1 MTGAPPYKAQSP
13 TPQHRLAV
21 YDSPTKNRPF
31 YPSNEQPQG
40 QQQQQYSQHP
50 PQTPPAFGPP
60 SVPRSPRFSH
70 ASSPLPSSLPPP
82 LNGAAP
88 PPHPSHPE
96 SSSQYPGSSTSATP
110 GLPLPRPFA
119 SSVMPG
125 NGTSPYGPSTPH
137 GHHSGRPDAG
147 SQSPTR
153 ESESPYRMRGNGAG
167 YGQSAPRPASP
178 PRESHPVR
186 ADRGRAGKEIN
197 PPPSAATSTP
207 QGHSQSDNRHSESG
221 PAPGTFYHRSDKGP
235 AMERQH
241 AEPPKGIFSP
251 NGLSKAGSELSSLA
265 PRAPQRK
272 PFPPGVDAE
281 QVNCA
286 MKDIDNGE
294 KSDVEGPG
302 FEEELEIYREKGQ
315 KRLIE
320 SSRAEQIRRKRRRNH
335 ILVEL
340 GRSFEKQA
348 ILGTERFRIDN
359 EGSVIAEVQQK
370 EIQDEKE
377 RKKDMQRKRRRENTV
392 RVEMQ
397 KKLEAER
404 KADKAQDSA
413 EKAKFLREAERA
425 QKKIRSTKRALEGG
439 SAQDELGEVTPL
451 APNLEGGTTSSFH
464 IGRGSPSRRRS
475 GRGGPITRPKKS
487 KEQKQ
492 AEKDAAENAYLA
504 GLDDDSIYL
513 TPRDSK
519 KDGRS
524 KEGTPMLHLHY
535 DSKGYNQIYEQ
546 IWRDIARKDIPK
558 VYRIKTTSLSTRQE
572 NLRKTAQLASK
583 QSRKWQERTNKST
596 KDTQA
601 RAKRTMREMMSF
613 WKRNE
618 REERDLRRLA
628 EKQEL
633 ESAKK
638 AEAEREANRQKRK
651 LNFLISQTELY
662 SHFIGRK
669 IKTAEAEAT
678 GDGTVAGSNETVR
691 PGKPQAHTVNLP
703 DSVANSNAKVT
714 NFEDLDFDAE
724 DESVLQ
730 QAAMA
735 NAQNAVQQAQDRAR
749 AFNNEGGDNQMAA
762 FDEGEMNFQNPT
774 SLGDIEISQPT
785 MLTAKLKEYQ
795 LKGLNWL
802 VNLYEQGINGILAD
816 EMGLGKTIQSISVMA
831 YLAEFHNIWGPF
843 LVIAPASTL
852 HNWQQEI
859 ARFVP
864 NIKVLPYWGNA
875 KDRKI
880 LRKFWDRKHITYTR
894 DSEFH
899 VLVTSYQL
907 VVLDAQYFQK
917 VKWQYMILDEAQAIK
932 SSQSSRWKNLLGF
945 SCRNRLLLTG
955 TPIQNNMQELWALLH
970 FIMPTLFDSHD
981 EFSEWFSKDIESHA
995 QSNTKLN
1002 EDQLK
1007 RLHMILKPFMLRRVK
1022 KHVQQELGDKVEK
1035 DIFCDLTYRQR
1046 ALYANLRNRVSI
1058 IDLIEKAAVGDDT
1071 DSTTLMNLVMQFR
1084 KVCNHPDLFERAET
1098 RSPFSVGHFAEC
1110 ASFIREGYFVDVR
1123 YSTRNRIEYPLPRL
1137 LCSSAARLDVPGPE
1151 NDRAGFQGKYL
1162 SNLMNV
1168 WNTENIHQSAREDG
1182 AFSFLRFID
1191 TSAGEAS
1198 EYSRLGVFERA
1209 VRLRD
1214 KPNRLSRLNVVYG
1227 DQENES
1233 LEKSV
1238 WAQSMLNIVDR
1249 NNRQALNEITP
1260 EGRMRSLMNV
1270 SRSAFDDQGLNLI
1283 EPCASPAASAPPI
1296 TVSCSGQEAHR
1307 ETQRTLFS
1315 PVVRQ
1320 ALFDTRT
1327 RQVDEQII
1335 ANKLDPAPYSKTPM
1349 LPEPLSRKARYTHI
1363 EVPNM
1368 RRFVTDSGKLA
1379 KLDELLR
1386 ELKAGGHRVLL
1397 YFQMTRMIDLMEE
1410 YLTYRNY
1417 KYCRLDGSTKLE
1429 DRRDTVADFQ
1439 TNNDLFVFLLSTRAG
1454 GLGINLTAADTV
1466 IFYDS
1471 DWNPTI
1477 DSQAMDRA
1485 HRLGQTRQVTVY
1497 RLITRGTIEER
1508 IRKRALQK
1516 EEVQRVVIS
1525 GGAAGGVDFNTR
1537 ARENRTKDIA
1547 MWLADDDEAELIEQ
1561 KEKEALERGEA
1572 FGAAKG
1578 GKKATQKR
1586 KRELTMD
1593 DMYHEGKAPCP
1604 CFTRVS
1610 RWLTDDLYSTGEGNF
1625 DDASAKPSGTATPMS
1640 DNLDTPPAA
1649 AAAAVPAKRGRGRG
1663 GSKAGTSKRAKT
1675 MKERLRLIDG
1685 DGGLT

>member
-1 MTGAPPYKAQSP
+1 MTGAPPYNAQSP
-13 TPQHRLAV
+13 TQQHRYAA
-21 YDSPTKNRPF
+21 YSSPNKNHQY
-31 YPSNEQPQG
+31 YPNNEQPP
-40 QQQQQYSQHP
+40 QQFHQHP
-50 PQTPPAFGPP
+50 PQTPPAFPP
-60 SVPRSPRFSH
+60 AVARSPHFSH
-70 ASSPLPSSLPPP
+70 ASPMPSSLAP
-82 LNGAAP
+82 LNGTAP
-88 PPHPSHPE
+88 SHPPHPE
-96 SSSQYPGSSTSATP
+96 SSSQFQGHPAGAQ
-110 GLPLPRPFA
+110 LPPPRPYSA
-119 SSVMPG
+119 SVHPG
-125 NGTSPYGPSTPH
+125 NGISPYATSH
-137 GHHSGRPDAG
+137 GHPPSRPEG
-147 SQSPTR
+147 HSQSPTR
-153 ESESPYRMRGNGAG
+153 ESESPYHVRGNGVS
-167 YGQSAPRPASP
+167 YGHSMMREPRPVSPQETKPARAADPMSFASILSGPSDDQPARKPSPPPASMPVPAPHTPSMYEHRHMDHLHAPGNVYPRIEKRAMEPYMDGPRAPHAPNGVAKPESEMLNIVPRPAP
-178 PRESHPVR
+178 
-186 ADRGRAGKEIN
+186 
-197 PPPSAATSTP
+197 
-207 QGHSQSDNRHSESG
+207 
-221 PAPGTFYHRSDKGP
+221 
-235 AMERQH
+235 
-241 AEPPKGIFSP
+241 
-251 NGLSKAGSELSSLA
+251 
-265 PRAPQRK
+265 RK
-272 PFPPGVDAE
+272 PFPPGVDLE
-281 QVNCA
+281 QVNRA
-286 MKDIDNGE
+286 AAEIDQAE
-294 KSDVEGPG
+294 KSDVEDPG
-302 FEEELEIYREKGQ
+302 FDAELGRYRDKGY
-315 KRLIE
+315 KRSLDAN
-320 SSRAEQIRRKRRRNH
+320 RTEQIRRKRRRNEFL
-335 ILVEL
+335 IDL

-348 ILGTERFRIDN
+348 VLGTERFRTLN
-359 EGSVIAEVQQK
+359 EGAVMAEVQQK
-370 EIQDEKE
+370 EVQDEKE

-392 RVEMQ
+392 RQEMQ

-404 KADKAQDSA
+404 KASKALEPG

-425 QKKIRSTKRALEGG
+425 QKKIRTTKRALEGG
-439 SAQDELGEVTPL
+439 NAADELGEVTPL
-451 APNLEGGTTSSFH
+451 APNLEGGTVSQFH
-464 IGRGSPSRRRS
+464 IGRSSPSRRRS
-475 GRGGPITRPKKS
+475 GRAGPSTRPKKS
-487 KEQKQ
+487 KEQKEREKQ
-492 AEKDAAENAYLA
+492 LAEDAWMDGY
-504 GLDDDSIYL
+504 GDDLYL
-513 TPRDSK
+513 TPRRDA
-519 KDGRS
+519 GAS
-524 KEGTPMLHLHY
+524 KEGTPMSQLHY

-618 REERDLRRLA
+618 REERDLRRVA

-638 AEAEREANRQKRK
+638 AEADREANRQKRK

-669 IKTAEAEAT
+669 IKTDEAQGDAAVAAT
-678 GDGTVAGSNETVR
+678 GETVQ
-691 PGKPQAHTVNLP
+691 PGKESAHTVNLP
-703 DSVANSNAKVT
+703 DSVANPNAKT
-714 NFEDLDFDAE
+714 TAFEDLDFDAE
-724 DESVLQ
+724 DETVLQ

-749 AFNNEGGDNQMAA
+749 AFNQEGDNMAA
-762 FDEGEMNFQNPT
+762 FDDGEMNFQNPT

-785 MLTAKLKEYQ
+785 MLNAQLKEYQ

-859 ARFVP
+859 TRFVP
-864 NIKVLPYWGNA
+864 NLKVLPYWGNA

-880 LRKFWDRKHITYTR
+880 LRKFWDRKHITYNR

-932 SSQSSRWKNLLGF
+932 SSSSSRWKNLLGF

-1022 KHVQQELGDKVEK
+1022 KNVQQELGDKVEK

-1058 IDLIEKAAVGDDT
+1058 IDLIEKAATGDDT
-1071 DSTTLMNLVMQFR
+1071 DSSTLMNLVMQFR

-1098 RSPFSVGHFAEC
+1098 KSPFSAAYFAET
-1110 ASFIREGYFVDVR
+1110 ASFVREGNFVDVR
-1123 YSTRNRIEYPLPRL
+1123 YSTKNLIDYELPRL
-1137 LCSSAARLDVPGPE
+1137 LSSSTGRLDIPGSDNP
-1151 NDRAGFQGKYL
+1151 RAGFQNKYL
-1162 SNLMNV
+1162 SHLMNV
-1168 WNTENIHQSAREDG
+1168 WTPENIQKSAKENG
-1182 AFSFLRFID
+1182 AFSFLRFVD

-1198 EYSRLGVFERA
+1198 ELSRLGPYERA
-1209 VRLRD
+1209 ASRRG
-1214 KPNRLSRLNVVYG
+1214 KSNRLSGLNVIYDEG
-1227 DQENES
+1227 EDKEN
-1233 LEKSV
+1233 SV
-1238 WAQSMLNIVDR
+1238 LSHSMLNIVERNDR
-1249 NNRQALNEITP
+1249 SAVRDIAV
-1260 EGRMRSLMNV
+1260 EGRMRDLMTV
-1270 SRSAFDDQGLNLI
+1270 SRSAFEGQGLHLI
-1283 EPCASPAASAPPI
+1283 EPCAAPNASAPPI
-1296 TVSCSGQEAHR
+1296 SVSSSGQQASR
-1307 ETQRTLFS
+1307 EFNNALFNTS
-1315 PVVRQ
+1315 VRQ
-1320 ALFDTRT
+1320 ALSVHVS
-1327 RQVDEQII
+1327 RQVEEQIL
-1335 ANKLDPAPYSKTPM
+1335 AQKLDPTPYSRPSM
-1349 LPEPLSRKARYTHI
+1349 LPAPLSLKGRYNHI
-1363 EVPNM
+1363 EVPSM

-1386 ELKAGGHRVLL
+1386 ELKPGGHRVLL

-1439 TNNDLFVFLLSTRAG
+1439 ANPEIFVFLLSTRAG

-1516 EEVQRVVIS
+1516 EEVQRVVIT
-1525 GGAAGGVDFNTR
+1525 GGASGGVDFNTR

-1547 MWLADDDEAELIEQ
+1547 LWLADDDEAELIEQ
-1561 KEKEALERGEA
+1561 KEKEAIERGETL
-1572 FGAAKG
+1572 GAKG
-1578 GKKATQKR
+1578 GKKAAAKR
-1586 KRELTMD
+1586 KRDLTLD
-1593 DMYHEGKAPCP
+1593 DMYHE
-1604 CFTRVS
+1604 
-1610 RWLTDDLYSTGEGNF
+1610 GEGNF
-1625 DDASAKPSGTATPMS
+1625 DDASAKPSGTATPAEEP
-1640 DNLDTPPAA
+1640 LDSPSAT
-1649 AAAAVPAKRGRGRG
+1649 PAKRGRGRG
-1663 GSKAGTSKRAKT
+1663 PGKGTSKRAKT
-1675 MKERLRLIDG
+1675 TKERLRLIDG
-1685 DGGLT
+1685 DGGLD

>member
-1 MTGAPPYKAQSP
+1 M
-13 TPQHRLAV
+13 
-21 YDSPTKNRPF
+21 
-31 YPSNEQPQG
+31 
-40 QQQQQYSQHP
+40 
-50 PQTPPAFGPP
+50 
-60 SVPRSPRFSH
+60 
-70 ASSPLPSSLPPP
+70 
-82 LNGAAP
+82 
-88 PPHPSHPE
+88 
-96 SSSQYPGSSTSATP
+96 
-110 GLPLPRPFA
+110 
-119 SSVMPG
+119 
-125 NGTSPYGPSTPH
+125 
-137 GHHSGRPDAG
+137 
-147 SQSPTR
+147 
-153 ESESPYRMRGNGAG
+153 
-167 YGQSAPRPASP
+167 
-178 PRESHPVR
+178 
-186 ADRGRAGKEIN
+186 
-197 PPPSAATSTP
+197 
-207 QGHSQSDNRHSESG
+207 
-221 PAPGTFYHRSDKGP
+221 
-235 AMERQH
+235 
-241 AEPPKGIFSP
+241 
-251 NGLSKAGSELSSLA
+251 
-265 PRAPQRK
+265 
-272 PFPPGVDAE
+272 
-281 QVNCA
+281 
-286 MKDIDNGE
+286 
-294 KSDVEGPG
+294 
-302 FEEELEIYREKGQ
+302 
-315 KRLIE
+315 
-320 SSRAEQIRRKRRRNH
+320 
-335 ILVEL
+335 
-340 GRSFEKQA
+340 
-348 ILGTERFRIDN
+348 
-359 EGSVIAEVQQK
+359 AEVQQK
-370 EIQDEKE
+370 EVQDEKE

-392 RVEMQ
+392 RQEMQ

-404 KADKAQDSA
+404 KASKALEPG

-425 QKKIRSTKRALEGG
+425 QKKIRTTKRALEGG
-439 SAQDELGEVTPL
+439 NAQDELGEVTPL
-451 APNLEGGTTSSFH
+451 APNLEGGTISQFH
-464 IGRGSPSRRRS
+464 IGRSSPSRRRS
-475 GRGGPITRPKKS
+475 GRAGPSTRPKKS
-487 KEQKQ
+487 KEQKEREKQ
-492 AEKDAAENAYLA
+492 LAEDAWMEGY
-504 GLDDDSIYL
+504 GDDLYL
-513 TPRDSK
+513 TPRRDA
-519 KDGRS
+519 GAS
-524 KEGTPMLHLHY
+524 KEGTPMSQLHY

-558 VYRIKTTSLSTRQE
+558 VFRIKTTSLSTRQE

-618 REERDLRRLA
+618 REERDLRRVA

-638 AEAEREANRQKRK
+638 AEADREANRQKRK

-669 IKTAEAEAT
+669 IKTDEAQGDGAVAAT
-678 GDGTVAGSNETVR
+678 GETVQ
-691 PGKPQAHTVNLP
+691 PGKESAHTVNLP
-703 DSVANSNAKVT
+703 DSVANPNAKT
-714 NFEDLDFDAE
+714 TAFEDLDFDAE
-724 DESVLQ
+724 DETALQ

-749 AFNNEGGDNQMAA
+749 AFNQEGDNMAA
-762 FDEGEMNFQNPT
+762 FDDGEMNFQNPT

-785 MLTAKLKEYQ
+785 MLNAQLKEYQ

-859 ARFVP
+859 TRFVP
-864 NIKVLPYWGNA
+864 NLKVLPYWGNA

-880 LRKFWDRKHITYTR
+880 LRKFWDRKHITYNR

-1022 KHVQQELGDKVEK
+1022 KNVQQELGDKVEK

-1058 IDLIEKAAVGDDT
+1058 IDLIEKAATGDDT
-1071 DSTTLMNLVMQFR
+1071 DSSTLMNLVMQFR

-1098 RSPFSVGHFAEC
+1098 KSPFSAAYFAET
-1110 ASFIREGYFVDVR
+1110 ASFVREGSFVDVR
-1123 YSTRNRIEYPLPRL
+1123 YSTKNLIEYELPRL
-1137 LCSSAARLDVPGPE
+1137 LCSSTGRLDIPGSDNP
-1151 NDRAGFQGKYL
+1151 RAGFQNKYL
-1162 SNLMNV
+1162 SQLMNV
-1168 WNTENIHQSAREDG
+1168 WTPENIQKSAKENG
-1182 AFSFLRFID
+1182 AFSFLRFVD

-1198 EYSRLGVFERA
+1198 ELARLGPYERA
-1209 VRLRD
+1209 VRRRG
-1214 KPNRLSRLNVVYG
+1214 KSNRLSGLNVLYDEG
-1227 DQENES
+1227 EDKEN
-1233 LEKSV
+1233 SV
-1238 WAQSMLNIVDR
+1238 LSHSMLNIVERNDR
-1249 NNRQALNEITP
+1249 SAVRDVAV
-1260 EGRMRSLMNV
+1260 EGRMRDLMTV
-1270 SRSAFDDQGLNLI
+1270 SRSAFEGQGLHLI
-1283 EPCASPAASAPPI
+1283 EPCAAPNASAPPI
-1296 TVSCSGQEAHR
+1296 TVSSSGQQASR
-1307 ETQRTLFS
+1307 EFNDALFNTS
-1315 PVVRQ
+1315 VRQ
-1320 ALFDTRT
+1320 ALSAHSS
-1327 RQVDEQII
+1327 RQLEEQIL
-1335 ANKLDPAPYSKTPM
+1335 AQKLDPAPYSYPPM
-1349 LPEPLSRKARYTHI
+1349 LPAPLSLKGRYSHI
-1363 EVPNM
+1363 EVPSM

-1386 ELKAGGHRVLL
+1386 ELKPGGHRVLL

-1439 TNNDLFVFLLSTRAG
+1439 ANPEIFVFLLSTRAG

-1516 EEVQRVVIS
+1516 EEVQRVVIT
-1525 GGAAGGVDFNTR
+1525 GGASGGVDFNTR

-1547 MWLADDDEAELIEQ
+1547 LWLADDDEAELIEQ
-1561 KEKEALERGEA
+1561 KEKEAIERGETL
-1572 FGAAKG
+1572 GAKG
-1578 GKKATQKR
+1578 GKKAAAKR
-1586 KRELTMD
+1586 KRDLTLD
-1593 DMYHEGKAPCP
+1593 DMYHEGEINQPILILK
-1604 CFTRVS
+1604 
-1610 RWLTDDLYSTGEGNF
+1610 L
-1625 DDASAKPSGTATPMS
+1625 SANQPTYR
-1640 DNLDTPPAA
+1640 
-1649 AAAAVPAKRGRGRG
+1649 RG
-1663 GSKAGTSKRAKT
+1663 
-1675 MKERLRLIDG
+1675 
-1685 DGGLT
+1685 

>member
-1 MTGAPPYKAQSP
+1 MS
-13 TPQHRLAV
+13 
-21 YDSPTKNRPF
+21 
-31 YPSNEQPQG
+31 
-40 QQQQQYSQHP
+40 
-50 PQTPPAFGPP
+50 
-60 SVPRSPRFSH
+60 
-70 ASSPLPSSLPPP
+70 
-82 LNGAAP
+82 
-88 PPHPSHPE
+88 
-96 SSSQYPGSSTSATP
+96 
-110 GLPLPRPFA
+110 FA
-119 SSVMPG
+119 SILS
-125 NGTSPYGPSTPH
+125 GPAEEERSH
-137 GHHSGRPDAG
+137 K
-147 SQSPTR
+147 
-153 ESESPYRMRGNGAG
+153 
-167 YGQSAPRPASP
+167 RPASP
-178 PRESHPVR
+178 PPAPSGAPHPPASLPIQAQKPREPEHAPTPSLPRLEKKPAVDR
-186 ADRGRAGKEIN
+186 RRRNVEKEAIADELPAT
-197 PPPSAATSTP
+197 PSAN
-207 QGHSQSDNRHSESG
+207 GVSG
-221 PAPGTFYHRSDKGP
+221 SIKGP
-235 AMERQH
+235 AQGR
-241 AEPPKGIFSP
+241 ATSFRKT
-251 NGLSKAGSELSSLA
+251 LS
-265 PRAPQRK
+265 
-272 PFPPGVDAE
+272 E
-281 QVNCA
+281 QDLEAVNKI
-286 MKDIDNGE
+286 MNDIDNAE

-302 FEEELEIYREKGQ
+302 FEAEMDRYLSKGKKRVINSEK
-315 KRLIE
+315 
-320 SSRAEQIRRKRRRNH
+320 AEGLRRKRRRH
-335 ILVEL
+335 EFLIKL
-340 GRSFEKQA
+340 GKTFEKQA
-348 ILGTERFRIDN
+348 TDGMSRFRSAN
-359 EGSVIAEVQQK
+359 EGSVVAEVQAK
-370 EIQDEKE
+370 EVQDEKE

-392 RVEMQ
+392 RQEMQ

-404 KADKAQDSA
+404 KANKAQDSA

-425 QKKIRSTKRALEGG
+425 QRKIKTTKRALEGG
-439 SAQDELGEVTPL
+439 SAPEEIGEVTPL

-464 IGRGSPSRRRS
+464 IGRSSPSRRKS
-475 GRGGPITRPKKS
+475 GRGGTSARPKKS

-492 AEKDAAENAYLA
+492 AEKDAAEAAYAAMENDDPLPLA
-504 GLDDDSIYL
+504 PKED
-513 TPRDSK
+513 PRKESLK
-519 KDGRS
+519 KDVKGGRS
-524 KEGTPMLHLHY
+524 KEPTPVPV
-535 DSKGYNQIYEQ
+535 SAFETKGYNQIYEQ

-558 VYRIKTTSLSTRQE
+558 VYRIKTVSLSTRQE

-583 QSRKWQERTNKST
+583 QSRKWQERTNKSM

-628 EKQEL
+628 EKQEI

-669 IKTAEAEAT
+669 IGGAGGDESGDTAVE
-678 GDGTVAGSNETVR
+678 GSNETVQS
-691 PGKPQAHTVNLP
+691 GKGDHTVDLP
-703 DSVANSNAKVT
+703 PSVANPNAKVT

-724 DESVLQ
+724 DETALR

-749 AFNNEGGDNQMAA
+749 AFNEQDQMSA

-774 SLGDIEISQPT
+774 SLGDIQISQPN

-859 ARFVP
+859 TKFVP
-864 NIKVLPYWGNA
+864 NIKVLPYWGSA

-880 LRKFWDRKHITYTR
+880 LRKFWDRKHITYTKE
-894 DSEFH
+894 SEFH

-945 SCRNRLLLTG
+945 HCRNRLLLTG

-995 QSNTKLN
+995 QTNTKLN
-1002 EDQLK
+1002 EDQLR

-1058 IDLIEKAAVGDDT
+1058 IDLIEKAAVGDET

-1084 KVCNHPDLFERAET
+1084 KVCNHPDLFERADT
-1098 RSPFSVGHFAEC
+1098 KSPFSAAHFAET
-1110 ASFIREGYFVDVR
+1110 ASFVREGQNVEVA
-1123 YSTRNRIEYPLPRL
+1123 YSTRNLIEYELPRL
-1137 LCSSAARLDVPGPE
+1137 LCSPGGRVDMPGPD
-1151 NDRAGFQGKYL
+1151 NSRVGFRNKYL
-1162 SNLMNV
+1162 GHMMNI
-1168 WNTENIHQSAREDG
+1168 WTPENIKRSVADDA
-1182 AFSFLRFID
+1182 AFSFLRFTD
-1191 TSAGEAS
+1191 TSIGEAYEAS
-1198 EYSRLGVFERA
+1198 QLGVFERA
-1209 VRLRD
+1209 ARRRN
-1214 KPNRLSRLNVVYG
+1214 KPNRLSRLNAIYESAENDG
-1227 DQENES
+1227 DSTIVN
-1233 LEKSV
+1233 SV
-1238 WAQSMLNIVDR
+1238 LPHSMLNIVQRNDR
-1249 NNRQALNEITP
+1249 RAVHDIAV
-1260 EGRMRSLMNV
+1260 EGYMRELMNV
-1270 SRSAFDDQGLNLI
+1270 SSSTFEREGLNVI
-1283 EPCASPAASAPPI
+1283 EPCVKPGASAPPI
-1296 TVSCSGQEAHR
+1296 TVSSSSQWALK
-1307 ETQRTLFS
+1307 ETKDSLFNI
-1315 PVVRQ
+1315 PVQ
-1320 ALFDTRT
+1320 HALFDTPSKRME
-1327 RQVDEQII
+1327 EQILEQQ
-1335 ANKLDPAPYSKTPM
+1335 LDPAPYSLTPM
-1349 LPEPLSRKARYTHI
+1349 LPEPLSIKGRYTHI
-1363 EVPNM
+1363 EVPSM

-1439 TNNDLFVFLLSTRAG
+1439 SRPEIFVFLLSTRAG

-1537 ARENRTKDIA
+1537 NRESRTKDIA
-1547 MWLADDDEAELIEQ
+1547 LWLADDEQAELIEQ
-1561 KEKEALERGEA
+1561 KEKEALDRGEA
-1572 FGAAKG
+1572 FGASKG
-1578 GKKATQKR
+1578 GKKAVQKR
-1586 KRELTMD
+1586 KKDLTLD
-1593 DMYHEGKAPCP
+1593 DMYHE
-1604 CFTRVS
+1604 
-1610 RWLTDDLYSTGEGNF
+1610 GEGNF
-1625 DDASAKPSGTATPMS
+1625 DDASAKQSGAATPVS
-1640 DNLDTPPAA
+1640 TADNIATPTSAA
-1649 AAAAVPAKRGRGRG
+1649 GTPTTKRGRG
-1663 GSKAGTSKRAKT
+1663 KAAAKGTSKRAKT
-1675 MKERLRLIDG
+1675 TKERLRLIDG
-1685 DGGLT
+1685 DGGLS

>member
-1 MTGAPPYKAQSP
+1 MTGAPPYNAQSP
-13 TPQHRLAV
+13 TQQQRLPA
-21 YDSPTKNRPF
+21 YESPSKSHPY
-31 YPSNEQPQG
+31 YPSGEQPS
-40 QQQQQYSQHP
+40 QQQYSQHP
-50 PQTPPAFGPP
+50 PQTPPAATLLGEILHCPFPVP
-60 SVPRSPRFSH
+60 SPAPSPQETV
-70 ASSPLPSSLPPP
+70 L
-82 LNGAAP
+82 
-88 PPHPSHPE
+88 
-96 SSSQYPGSSTSATP
+96 
-110 GLPLPRPFA
+110 RPMA
-119 SSVMPG
+119 LQP
-125 NGTSPYGPSTPH
+125 PH
-137 GHHSGRPDAG
+137 GHPSGHPDG
-147 SQSPTR
+147 HSQSPSR
-153 ESESPYRMRGNGAG
+153 EPESPYRMRENGPG
-167 YGQSAPRPASP
+167 YATSIGREPRPASP
-178 PRESHPVR
+178 PRESKPARAADPMSFASILSGPTEDQPARKPSPLPSPHPSTP
-186 ADRGRAGKEIN
+186 AMHA
-197 PPPSAATSTP
+197 PPSFD
-207 QGHSQSDNRHSESG
+207 HRHPEPG
-221 PAPGTFYHRSDKGP
+221 PVAGTFYPRTKGYTP
-235 AMERQH
+235 DRNGYGPRDIPH
-241 AEPPKGIFSP
+241 SNGVKPEPE
-251 NGLSKAGSELSSLA
+251 AA
-265 PRAPQRK
+265 PLPRRK
-272 PFPPGVDAE
+272 PLPPGVDPE
-281 QVNCA
+281 QVNRA
-286 MKDIDNGE
+286 MAEIDNAE
-294 KSDVEGPG
+294 KSDVDSPEFDPVMK
-302 FEEELEIYREKGQ
+302 RHQEKAQ
-315 KRLIE
+315 KRVQQ
-320 SSRAEQIRRKRRRNH
+320 SRYEEQIRRKRRRHNYLADLANNLEREYLFGMERHRNH
-335 ILVEL
+335 
-340 GRSFEKQA
+340 
-348 ILGTERFRIDN
+348 N
-359 EGSVIAEVQQK
+359 EGEVIAEVQQK
-370 EIQDEKE
+370 EIFDEKE
-377 RKKDMQRKRRRENTV
+377 RKKGHATQASSREH
-392 RVEMQ
+392 
-397 KKLEAER
+397 
-404 KADKAQDSA
+404 DSA
-413 EKAKFLREAERA
+413 ERAKFLREAERA

-439 SAQDELGEVTPL
+439 DPQDELGEVTPL
-451 APNLEGGTTSSFH
+451 APNLEGGITSQFH
-464 IGRGSPSRRRS
+464 LGRSSPSRRRS
-475 GRGGPITRPKKS
+475 GRAGPATRPKKS

-492 AEKDAAENAYLA
+492 AEKDAAEAA
-504 GLDDDSIYL
+504 WADGLPDDHYA
-513 TPRDSK
+513 PRDSRR
-519 KDGRS
+519 GLHS
-524 KEGTPMLHLHY
+524 KEGSPVPVQHDT
-535 DSKGYNQIYEQ
+535 KGYNQIYEQ

-558 VYRIKTTSLSTRQE
+558 VPAE
-572 NLRKTAQLASK
+572 DNLA
-583 QSRKWQERTNKST
+583 SRKWQERTNKST

-669 IKTAEAEAT
+669 IKTAEAEAS
-678 GDGTVAGSNETVR
+678 GDGTVGGSDETVK
-691 PGKPQAHTVNLP
+691 PGDPNAHTVNLP
-703 DSVANSNAKVT
+703 NSVANPNTKVT
-714 NFEDLDFDAE
+714 NFEDLDFDAD
-724 DESVLQ
+724 DETALQ

-749 AFNNEGGDNQMAA
+749 AFNNDGDDQMAA

-785 MLTAKLKEYQ
+785 MLTATLKEYQ

-859 ARFVP
+859 AKFVP
-864 NIKVLPYWGNA
+864 NLKVLPYWGNA
-875 KDRKI
+875 KDRKV
-880 LRKFWDRKHITYTR
+880 LRKFWDRKHITYSR

-1002 EDQLK
+1002 EDQLR

-1022 KHVQQELGDKVEK
+1022 KNVQQELGDKVEK

-1058 IDLIEKAAVGDDT
+1058 IDLIEKAAIGDDT

-1098 RSPFSVGHFAEC
+1098 KSPFLAGSFAEC
-1110 ASFIREGYFVDVR
+1110 ASFVREGFFVDVR
-1123 YSTRNRIEYPLPRL
+1123 YSTKNLIDYEMPRL
-1137 LCSSAARLDVPGPE
+1137 LCSSEARLDTPGPGNE
-1151 NDRAGFQGKYL
+1151 RAGFKNKYL
-1162 SNLMNV
+1162 SHLMNIWSPDNV
-1168 WNTENIHQSAREDG
+1168 QQSSRQDG
-1182 AFSFLRFID
+1182 TFSFLRFVD

-1198 EYSRLGVFERA
+1198 EIARSGVFERA
-1209 VRLRD
+1209 HRLRGQVD
-1214 KPNRLSRLNVVYG
+1214 RLSRLHAIY
-1227 DQENES
+1227 DDKENPS
-1233 LEKSV
+1233 FANSV
-1238 WAQSMLNIVDR
+1238 SPHSMLNIVQR
-1249 NNRQALNEITP
+1249 NNRQALQEIAP
-1260 EGRMRSLMNV
+1260 EGRMRNLMNV
-1270 SRSAFDDQGLNLI
+1270 SRTAFEDQGLNLI
-1283 EPCASPAASAPPI
+1283 EPCAVPAASAPPI
-1296 TVSCSGQEAHR
+1296 VLSCAGQAAQREAQ
-1307 ETQRTLFS
+1307 ETLFN
-1315 PVVRQ
+1315 PVVRN
-1320 ALFDTRT
+1320 ALYSTPT
-1327 RQVDEQII
+1327 RQLEEQIL
-1335 ANKLDPAPYSKTPM
+1335 AKKLDPTPYSHPPM
-1349 LPEPLSRKARYTHI
+1349 LPTPLSLRSRYTHI
-1363 EVPNM
+1363 EVPSM

-1379 KLDELLR
+1379 KLDQLLR
-1386 ELKAGGHRVLL
+1386 ELKAGDHRVLL

-1439 TNNDLFVFLLSTRAG
+1439 QNNDIFVFLLSTRAG

-1516 EEVQRVVIS
+1516 EEVQRVVIT
-1525 GGAAGGVDFNTR
+1525 GGGAGGVDFNTR
-1537 ARENRTKDIA
+1537 PRDNRTKDIA

-1572 FGAAKG
+1572 QNAAKSS
-1578 GKKATQKR
+1578 KKAQKR
-1586 KRELTMD
+1586 KRDLTLD
-1593 DMYHEGKAPCP
+1593 DMYHEG
-1604 CFTRVS
+1604 
-1610 RWLTDDLYSTGEGNF
+1610 EGNF
-1625 DDASAKPSGTATPMS
+1625 DDQSQKPSGAATPAS
-1640 DNLDTPPAA
+1640 DNVELPPPGAA
-1649 AAAAVPAKRGRGRG
+1649 TKGGRGRGRG
-1663 GSKAGTSKRAKT
+1663 GKGTSKRAKT
-1675 MKERLRLIDG
+1675 MNERLRLIDG
-1685 DGGLT
+1685 DGGLS

>member
-1 MTGAPPYKAQSP
+1 MTGAPPYNAQSP
-13 TPQHRLAV
+13 TQQQRYPA
-21 YDSPTKNRPF
+21 YTSPNKNSY
-31 YPSNEQPQG
+31 YPNEQPQ
-40 QQQQQYSQHP
+40 QYHQHP
-50 PQTPPAFGPP
+50 PQTPPAFPP
-60 SVPRSPRFSH
+60 VARSPHFSH
-70 ASSPLPSSLPPP
+70 ASPMPGSLPPP

-88 PPHPSHPE
+88 HQSHPDQ
-96 SSSQYPGSSTSATP
+96 SQFQGHTAGSQ
-110 GLPLPRPFA
+110 LPPLTRPYS
-119 SSVMPG
+119 SSVMAS
-125 NGTSPYGPSTPH
+125 NGASPYTTPH
-137 GHHSGRPDAG
+137 GHPASHPEGHA
-147 SQSPTR
+147 QSPTR
-153 ESESPYRMRGNGAG
+153 DSQSPYRMRGNSGG
-167 YGQSAPRPASP
+167 YGAPVMRDQRPASP
-178 PRESHPVR
+178 QETKPAR
-186 ADRGRAGKEIN
+186 AADPMSFASILSGPSDGQPARKPS
-197 PPPSAATSTP
+197 PPPVAFSTP
-207 QGHSQSDNRHSESG
+207 TPQAAPSFEHRHLNHG
-221 PAPGTFYHRSDKGP
+221 PAPGALYPKSEHRFGLDKRIESPRGP
-235 AMERQH
+235 LATNGFAKPEMEHH
-241 AEPPKGIFSP
+241 API
-251 NGLSKAGSELSSLA
+251 
-265 PRAPQRK
+265 PRGPLRK
-272 PFPPGVDAE
+272 PFPPGVDVE
-281 QVNCA
+281 QVNRA
-286 MKDIDNGE
+286 AAEIDQAD
-294 KSDVEGPG
+294 KSDVEDPA
-302 FEEELEIYREKGQ
+302 FDAELERYKQ
-315 KRLIE
+315 KSHKRSLD
-320 SSRAEQIRRKRRRNH
+320 SNRAEQIRRKRRRNEF
-335 ILVEL
+335 LVDL
-340 GRSFEKQA
+340 GRAFERQI
-348 ILGTERFRIDN
+348 ILGTDRFRTLH
-359 EGSVIAEVQQK
+359 EGAVIAEVQQK
-370 EIQDEKE
+370 EVQDEKE

-392 RVEMQ
+392 RQEMQ
-397 KKLEAER
+397 KKAEAER
-404 KADKAQDSA
+404 KASRAQ
-413 EKAKFLREAERA
+413 EPGERMKFLREAERA
-425 QKKIRSTKRALEGG
+425 QKKIRTTKRALEGG
-439 SAQDELGEVTPL
+439 DGHDELGEVTPL
-451 APNLEGGTTSSFH
+451 APNLEGGTTGSFA
-464 IGRGSPSRRRS
+464 IGSDAARRRS
-475 GRGGPITRPKKS
+475 GRAAGPVTRPKKS

-492 AEKDAAENAYLA
+492 AEKDLAEAAWNA
-504 GLDDDSIYL
+504 GIDDDLYL
-513 TPRDSK
+513 TPSTRRDAHH
-519 KDGRS
+519 S
-524 KEGTPMLHLHY
+524 KEGTPMSQLHY

-601 RAKRTMREMMSF
+601 RAKRAMREMMTF

-618 REERDLRRLA
+618 REERDLRRVA

-638 AEAEREANRQKRK
+638 AEADREANRQKRK

-669 IKTAEAEAT
+669 IKTDEAQGDGAVAAT
-678 GDGTVAGSNETVR
+678 GETVQ
-691 PGKPQAHTVNLP
+691 PGKPDAHTVNLP
-703 DSVANSNAKVT
+703 DSVANPDAKT
-714 NFEDLDFDAE
+714 TAFEDLDFDAE
-724 DESVLQ
+724 DETALQ

-749 AFNNEGGDNQMAA
+749 AFNQEGDNMAA
-762 FDEGEMNFQNPT
+762 FDDGEMNFQNPT

-785 MLTAKLKEYQ
+785 MLNAQLKEYQ

-859 ARFVP
+859 TRFVP

-880 LRKFWDRKHITYTR
+880 LRKFWDRKHITYNR

-932 SSQSSRWKNLLGF
+932 SSSSSRWKNLLGF

-1022 KHVQQELGDKVEK
+1022 KNVQQELGDKVEK

-1058 IDLIEKAAVGDDT
+1058 IDLIEKAATGDDT
-1071 DSTTLMNLVMQFR
+1071 DSSTLMNLVMQFR

-1098 RSPFSVGHFAEC
+1098 KSPFSAASFAET
-1110 ASFIREGYFVDVR
+1110 ASFVREGNFVDVR
-1123 YSTRNRIEYPLPRL
+1123 YSTQNLIRYDLPRL
-1137 LCSSAARLDVPGPE
+1137 LCSDEGRLDLPGSKNP
-1151 NDRAGFQGKYL
+1151 RAGFQTKYL
-1162 SNLMNV
+1162 SQLMNV
-1168 WNTENIHQSAREDG
+1168 WTPENIHKSARENG
-1182 AFSFLRFID
+1182 AFSFLRFVD
-1191 TSAGEAS
+1191 TSPAEAS
-1198 EYSRLGVFERA
+1198 EAARLGVYERA
-1209 VRLRD
+1209 ERRRS
-1214 KPNRLSRLNVVYG
+1214 KPNRLSALNVIY
-1227 DQENES
+1227 DES
-1233 LEKSV
+1233 DDSKNSV
-1238 WAQSMLNIVDR
+1238 LSHSMLNIVDR
-1249 NNRQALNEITP
+1249 EDRQAVRDIAV
-1260 EGRMRSLMNV
+1260 EGHMNNLMTV
-1270 SRSAFDDQGLNLI
+1270 SRSAFEDQGLPLI
-1283 EPCASPAASAPPI
+1283 EPCAAPKASAPPI
-1296 TVSCSGQEAHR
+1296 TISASGQQAVR
-1307 ETQRTLFS
+1307 ESNYALFNAS
-1315 PVVRQ
+1315 VRQ
-1320 ALFDTRT
+1320 ALSGHHT
-1327 RQVDEQII
+1327 RQLEQEIL
-1335 ANKLDPAPYSKTPM
+1335 AKKLDPAPYSHAPM
-1349 LPEPLSRKARYTHI
+1349 LPAPGSLKGRYSHI
-1363 EVPNM
+1363 AVPSM
-1368 RRFVTDSGKLA
+1368 GRFVTDSGKLA

-1386 ELKAGGHRVLL
+1386 ELKPGGHRVLL

-1439 TNNDLFVFLLSTRAG
+1439 SNPEIFVFLLSTRAG

-1516 EEVQRVVIS
+1516 EEVQRVVIT
-1525 GGAAGGVDFNTR
+1525 GGASGGVDFNTR

-1547 MWLADDDEAELIEQ
+1547 LWLADDDEAELIEQ
-1561 KEKEALERGEA
+1561 KEKEAMERGEA
-1572 FGAAKG
+1572 LGAKG
-1578 GKKATQKR
+1578 GKKAAQKR
-1586 KRELTMD
+1586 KRDLTLD
-1593 DMYHEGKAPCP
+1593 DMYHE
-1604 CFTRVS
+1604 
-1610 RWLTDDLYSTGEGNF
+1610 GEGNF
-1625 DDASAKPSGTATPMS
+1625 DDASNKPSGAATPAEEPV
-1640 DNLDTPPAA
+1640 DTPSSTS
-1649 AAAAVPAKRGRGRG
+1649 AKRGRGRG
-1663 GSKAGTSKRAKT
+1663 PGKGTSKRAKT
-1675 MKERLRLIDG
+1675 TKERLRLIDG
-1685 DGGLT
+1685 DGGLD